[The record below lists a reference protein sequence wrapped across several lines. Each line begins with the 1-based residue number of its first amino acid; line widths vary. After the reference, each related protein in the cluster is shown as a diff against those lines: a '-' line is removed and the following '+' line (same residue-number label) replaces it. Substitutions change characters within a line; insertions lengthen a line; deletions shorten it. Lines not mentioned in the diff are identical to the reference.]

1 MLSRHLVQQRNHG
14 QGGGRAW
21 RHRPPRTPARLNCVH
36 LTTSCD
42 LHSPAVDGRVRTGAR
57 GRSGS
62 APNLAASSPHWG
74 AVSKRLLS
82 PGLFLTHA
90 IMGLSLRD
98 VLHPQAP
105 QPGPAGR
112 RTPKP
117 LTLMKGHRGVG
128 WAETAGSVRFPGKW
142 HVNPWG
148 EVAAPR
154 GSTLAE
160 MPSFGNIRAQQLQ
173 SLVAVVLLCPPKLT
187 AVEGPGGQGPEPR
200 SAGLCPPATQCCCS
214 RGSGGAL
221 EPSPFGRHPA
231 CSPRALRPHALS
243 GRPAVMRR
251 TGGPGPRTGCSS
263 LPAPAAHPWHLQAVP

>member
-1 MLSRHLVQQRNHG
+1 MPGAPRARLAGLGWWSRLPLCVNLFVIGSVPHLRSGSGQRSLLAWPEQLSPPSHRPVRPG
-14 QGGGRAW
+14 REGGAGGRCSAGTSFSSVITGRAGGRAW

-82 PGLFLTHA
+82 PGLFLAHA

-142 HVNPWG
+142 HVNP
-148 EVAAPR
+148 
-154 GSTLAE
+154 
-160 MPSFGNIRAQQLQ
+160 
-173 SLVAVVLLCPPKLT
+173 
-187 AVEGPGGQGPEPR
+187 
-200 SAGLCPPATQCCCS
+200 
-214 RGSGGAL
+214 
-221 EPSPFGRHPA
+221 
-231 CSPRALRPHALS
+231 
-243 GRPAVMRR
+243 
-251 TGGPGPRTGCSS
+251 
-263 LPAPAAHPWHLQAVP
+263 